1 MRSTA
6 LLPPWAAGL
15 IGLSAFLAALEA
27 GVALGAI
34 NGFVIPPPSALP
46 STTFR
51 VRETEVLLRDDGAG
65 NPVWKIW
72 HHHCSVHA
80 PDDQIRTGFQDSVL
94 TRQKGR

>member
-1 MRSTA
+1 MGTLIEVRGDMAWVSHEA
-6 LLPPWAAGL
+6 LIRRVPKQGGQL
-15 IGLSAFLAALEA
+15 
-27 GVALGAI
+27 
-34 NGFVIPPPSALP
+34 PPSALP

-65 NPVWKIW
+65 KPVWRIW

-94 TRQKGR
+94 SRSKAR

>member
-1 MRSTA
+1 MRIEVRGDMAWVSHEA
-6 LLPPWAAGL
+6 LIRRVVKPGGKLPP
-15 IGLSAFLAALEA
+15 S
-27 GVALGAI
+27 V
-34 NGFVIPPPSALP
+34 LP
-46 STTFR
+46 SSTFR

-94 TRQKGR
+94 TRSKTR